1 MDRQEFISRLT
12 QCLGGMAERDEI
24 LSYYGELI
32 DDGVESGKSEQ
43 EVIAGFAPPEEIARG
58 VAEEEERPAAD
69 GGTADGSAAGDSM
82 AGTAPHGARP
92 DATNAADK
100 PAGTARP
107 VMTPDLK
114 ESASALRVTAI
125 VLLIL
130 CSPVIFSLFVSVYA
144 VLVSLFASAAGLLL
158 GGGVYVLA
166 SAYLLFTAPYVG
178 LFQLGASL
186 ALAGGGILLLIGTLK
201 LWQLTVR
208 FTVYC
213 FGLFRKGG
221 NHNA

>member
-12 QCLGGMAERDEI
+12 RCLNGMAEKDEI

-58 VAEEEERPAAD
+58 VAEEEKQETAEPETA
-69 GGTADGSAAGDSM
+69 TAD
-82 AGTAPHGARP
+82 GARP
-92 DATNAADK
+92 DATNAADN

-107 VMTPDLK
+107 VLTPDGK
-114 ESASALRVTAI
+114 EPASALRVTAI

-144 VLVSLFASAAGLLL
+144 VLVSLFASAAGLIL
-158 GGGVYVLA
+158 GGGVYVLT
-166 SAYLLFTAPYVG
+166 SVYLLVTAPYVG
-178 LFQLGASL
+178 LFQLVASL
-186 ALAGGGILLLIGTLK
+186 ALTGGGILLLIGTRK
-201 LWQLTVR
+201 LWRLTVR
-208 FTVYC
+208 FTLYC

>member
-12 QCLGGMAERDEI
+12 RCLDGMAERDEI

-58 VAEEEERPAAD
+58 VAEEEKQETAGPE
-69 GGTADGSAAGDSM
+69 TADGV
-82 AGTAPHGARP
+82 RP
-92 DATNAADK
+92 DATNAADN

-107 VMTPDLK
+107 VLTPDGR
-114 ESASALRVTAI
+114 EPASALRVTAI

-144 VLVSLFASAAGLLL
+144 VLVSLFASAAGLIL
-158 GGGVYVLA
+158 GGGVYVLT
-166 SAYLLFTAPYVG
+166 SVYLLVTAPYVG
-178 LFQLGASL
+178 LFQRYSAADRNAQ
-186 ALAGGGILLLIGTLK
+186 ALAAYRAVYTILL
-201 LWQLTVR
+201 R
-208 FTVYC
+208 FIPERGKSQCVMQQRRGWH
-213 FGLFRKGG
+213 F
-221 NHNA
+221 